1 MTKIERLEKQ
11 KHRFVEMTEHENEL
25 RASGIE
31 YIAGMDEVGRG
42 PLAGPVYAA
51 AVVLPADFDV
61 IGIDDSK
68 KLSEKKRTELDKIIR
83 DRALAFGIGIAS
95 NREIDEMNILNATK
109 IAMKRAIK
117 AANEM
122 LPEESTIEHIL
133 IDAVHLDDIDIPQES
148 IIKGDQKCISIA
160 AASIVAKVA
169 RDSFM
174 AEMSEIYPGYGF
186 ERNKGYGTEA
196 HYNGLRELGMTPLH
210 RKTFLRKFE
219 NSCICKSSEDTV
231 MSGKKIYAVRKGK
244 TTGLFNTWDECRKN
258 VDGFSGAEYKSFST
272 IGEARVYLGEKT
284 DEADDGA
291 AKAYV
296 DGSYD
301 VATGNYSCGAVIIND
316 GIETKLSRGFTD
328 EAGSALRNVAGE
340 IMGARMAIDYCLEHG
355 IEKITI
361 YHDYMGV
368 GKWGDGSWKAN
379 LDMTR
384 EYKAYVAAARKKI
397 GIKFVK
403 VKAHSGNKYNEM
415 ADELAKEALGK

>member
-1 MTKIERLEKQ
+1 
-11 KHRFVEMTEHENEL
+11 
-25 RASGIE
+25 
-31 YIAGMDEVGRG
+31 
-42 PLAGPVYAA
+42 
-51 AVVLPADFDV
+51 
-61 IGIDDSK
+61 
-68 KLSEKKRTELDKIIR
+68 
-83 DRALAFGIGIAS
+83 
-95 NREIDEMNILNATK
+95 
-109 IAMKRAIK
+109 
-117 AANEM
+117 
-122 LPEESTIEHIL
+122 
-133 IDAVHLDDIDIPQES
+133 
-148 IIKGDQKCISIA
+148 
-160 AASIVAKVA
+160 
-169 RDSFM
+169 
-174 AEMSEIYPGYGF
+174 
-186 ERNKGYGTEA
+186 
-196 HYNGLRELGMTPLH
+196 
-210 RKTFLRKFE
+210 
-219 NSCICKSSEDTV
+219 

-384 EYKAYVAAARKKI
+384 EYKSYVAAARKKI